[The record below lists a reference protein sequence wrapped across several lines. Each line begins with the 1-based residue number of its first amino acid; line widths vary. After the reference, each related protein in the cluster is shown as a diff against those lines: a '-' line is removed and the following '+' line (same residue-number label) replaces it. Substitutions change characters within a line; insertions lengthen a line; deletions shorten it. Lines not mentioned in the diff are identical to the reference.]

1 MASSKKKLVMMGVSI
16 ILIPL
21 GKSILKK
28 IVRKVTD
35 ELDLRAS
42 DDENDKLVST
52 TQ

>member
-1 MASSKKKLVMMGVSI
+1 MAKLNKKLAMMGVSI

-35 ELDLRAS
+35 ELDSRTS

-52 TQ
+52 A